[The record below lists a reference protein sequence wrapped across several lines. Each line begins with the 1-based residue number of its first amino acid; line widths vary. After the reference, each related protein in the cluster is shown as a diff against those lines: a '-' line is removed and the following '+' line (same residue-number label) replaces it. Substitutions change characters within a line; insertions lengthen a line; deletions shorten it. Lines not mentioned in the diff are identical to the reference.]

1 MFIFGSN
8 GLLFKNFKKLWN
20 VGYEIYLSAKSVTVK
35 LIENLLAKTMTII
48 ERARINRLYRK
59 SNHIQ
64 SAVGKV
70 ESDAG

>member
-1 MFIFGSN
+1 M
-8 GLLFKNFKKLWN
+8 
-20 VGYEIYLSAKSVTVK
+20 GYEIYLSAKSVTVK